1 MNPQPTKAPVQ
12 GLLYK
17 MNSEVPTSS
26 KADPLGQTEVKVIVH
41 GQDNVT
47 VKEKSSS
54 PREEEGA
61 TTHQGYVNEGLETEE
76 EDILSPHKIELDG
89 FNVEGQSNNKYYI
102 YSFKDNLPIIFN
114 VLLYHVILGFTGRPQ
129 FS

>member
-1 MNPQPTKAPVQ
+1 
-12 GLLYK
+12 

-26 KADPLGQTEVKVIVH
+26 MADPLGQTEVKVIVH

-54 PREEEGA
+54 PREEDGG

-102 YSFKDNLPIIFN
+102 YSFKDKLPIIFN

>member
-1 MNPQPTKAPVQ
+1 MNPQPTKASVQ

-26 KADPLGQTEVKVIVH
+26 MADPLGQTEVKVIVH

-61 TTHQGYVNEGLETEE
+61 TTHQSYVNEGLETEE

>member
-1 MNPQPTKAPVQ
+1 MNPQPTKASVQ

-17 MNSEVPTSS
+17 MNSEVSTSS
-26 KADPLGQTEVKVIVH
+26 MADPLGQTEVKVIVH
-41 GQDNVT
+41 GQDNVI
-47 VKEKSSS
+47 VKEMGSF

-61 TTHQGYVNEGLETEE
+61 TSHQGYVNEGLETEE

-102 YSFKDNLPIIFN
+102 YSFKDNLPIIFK
-114 VLLYHVILGFTGRPQ
+114 LIMYYFTM
-129 FS
+129 